1 MKTLQLKRNSQLVW
15 QADGLSAELCEALR
29 ALRAYYPEIMEAPA
43 GTTGITLHFEALPGE
58 ASTCQVARQ
67 DNGFN
72 VRYSGL
78 AGALRGV
85 GSALGG
91 VEGDSEAPFTSFGIM
106 LDCSRNRVMTV
117 EHLKGYLAKLALM
130 GYNQALLYCED
141 TYELP
146 GEPLFGYMRGAYSEA
161 ELREIDDFAALLGI
175 EIIGCIELLGHGN
188 QFLKW
193 WHYADIKD
201 TGEVMLIDE
210 PKTYE
215 FIDKAIAMWGRAL
228 RSRRIHIGMDEAH
241 DMGRGRYWDLH
252 GVADHFELFNR
263 HLDKVNQICQNH
275 GLKAMIWSDM
285 YFRIADRENHGY
297 YHDLPIPAEVAA
309 KIPRDVQLV
318 YWDYYHEDKETY
330 LKMIQHHRDMGCEP
344 PLGSGVWT
352 WSPMFWYNKGRT
364 DRTAIPGLAAARE
377 AKLKEVFFTMWGD
390 DGAMCDYDSALAGLA
405 HCADVAYCGENVAKE
420 ETARRFQAVCGANY
434 EGVQLAAELQDRAFR
449 FRNPKGEFMEAPAGL
464 LFFDD
469 PLLGI
474 GMETFKA
481 AVGDSNVEEKMLV
494 AMKALQRHLRHFHS
508 TASGDFPNFNNFLRA
523 MILKVELRK
532 RLTTA
537 YDAKDKRELRRIAA
551 SGVKELQAALA
562 EFAQSARRQWLATTK
577 PFGVEVVDSRIATL
591 SARLDTLALRI
602 TDYLAG
608 RVDKLEELE
617 ARRDLSGL
625 VEVPW
630 SVGRVQTA
638 TNYR

>member
-1 MKTLQLKRNSQLVW
+1 MATSIQNTARLIWRPE
-15 QADGLSAELCEALR
+15 GLSNNLCIALR
-29 ALRAYYPEIMEAPA
+29 ALKAEFPELQEGDGLGAE
-43 GTTGITLHFEALPGE
+43 LHFTEVSGDQAQYSEVSKVSDGYLI
-58 ASTCQVARQ
+58 
-67 DNGFN
+67 
-72 VRYSGL
+72 RYSGL

-91 VEGDSEAPFTSFGIM
+91 VEGVSATPFTSFGIM

-117 EHLKGYLAKLALM
+117 AHLKGWLAKLSLM
-130 GYNQALLYCED
+130 GYNQVLLYCED

-146 GEPLFGYMRGAYSEA
+146 GEPLFGYMRGAYSEK
-161 ELREIDDFAALLGI
+161 ELKEIDDFAALLGV
-175 EIIGCIELLGHGN
+175 EVIGCIELLGHGN

-215 FIDKAIAMWGRAL
+215 FIDKVIAMWGRAL

-263 HLDKVNQICQNH
+263 HLDKVNQICHNH

-364 DRTAIPGLAAARE
+364 DRTAVPGLAAARE
-377 AKLKEVFFTMWGD
+377 AQLKEVFFTMWGD

-405 HCADVAYCGENVAKE
+405 RCADVAYCGEKVPQVG
-420 ETARRFQAVCGANY
+420 TALRFQAICRANY
-434 EGVQLAAELQDRAFR
+434 EGVQLAAEVQDRAFR
-449 FRNPKGEFMEAPAGL
+449 WKNPKGEYIEVAAGV

-469 PLLGI
+469 PLMGI
-474 GMETFKA
+474 ATEAYKA
-481 AVGDSNVEEKMLV
+481 AVDDPQLEEKMV
-494 AMKALQRHLRHFHS
+494 DALQQLQRRVRHFHTS
-508 TASGDFPNFNNFLRA
+508 CAGDFPNFNNWLKA
-523 MILKVELRK
+523 MILKVDLR
-532 RLTTA
+532 RRFTLA
-537 YDAKDKRELRRIAA
+537 YDAKDRKELHALATRSVRELQLVLRQFTVSSR
-551 SGVKELQAALA
+551 G
-562 EFAQSARRQWLATTK
+562 QWLATTK
-577 PFGVEVVDSRIATL
+577 PFGLEVVESRLATL
-591 SARLDTLALRI
+591 IARLDSFSFRI
-602 TDYLAG
+602 EDYLAG
-608 RVDKLEELE
+608 RIPDIPELE
-617 ARRDLSGL
+617 ARRDLSGMC
-625 VEVPW
+625 EVPW
-630 SVGRVQTA
+630 GVGRAQTA